1 MALVVPLCTWAQTEI
16 EPYNYGGT
24 ATPLA
29 FNTAMTGST
38 GACSPTDNS
47 EDYFSFTLP
56 QQGVLRITASLSNT
70 GGTALP
76 VLFTVRTASTWVLQ
90 TNVLTTGANG
100 VATAGQ
106 FDVLCNGT
114 ANYFVSI
121 ADPKRR
127 GLYQLHLVLYE
138 RLGRTVRS
146 GA

>member
-1 MALVVPLCTWAQTEI
+1 
-16 EPYNYGGT
+16 
-24 ATPLA
+24 
-29 FNTAMTGST
+29 MTGST

-56 QQGVLRITASLSNT
+56 QQGALRNTASLSNT

-100 VATAGQ
+100 VAKAGQ

-127 GLYQLHLVLYE
+127 GLYQLHLFLYGD
-138 RLGRTVRS
+138 RAGVCQ
-146 GA
+146 GH